1 MQVDNIIEWGVMVDT
16 IVEANGAQLFCR
28 SFGEGSPV
36 VVLHGGP
43 GMSHD
48 YLLPY
53 LARLADKHQV
63 IFYDRRG
70 CGRST
75 GAIDEDSMS
84 LATFVEDLESV
95 RKAYGFQQIALLGHS
110 WGGLLAMVYAIA
122 HPESVS
128 KLILADTVPASS
140 EEFELFNREKSKRM
154 APLQK
159 ELKAIEETEG
169 FRQGDPETVEKYYQ
183 LYFCGYF
190 YDPDQVWLL
199 DTKMST
205 KAFLNGLKVSE
216 LVRAHF
222 ATPFSYH
229 DRLKKLDTPTLIL
242 HADHDIIP
250 PAAIESLQTS
260 LRGSKY
266 VLLKNSGHFPYIEAP
281 EAFFKE
287 VEEFLLDGQGG
298 GKKPRQ
304 TRALPSD

>member
-1 MQVDNIIEWGVMVDT
+1 MVDR

-28 SFGEGSPV
+28 SLGQGSPV
-36 VVLHGGP
+36 IVLHGGP
-43 GMSHD
+43 GMSQD

-53 LARLADKHQV
+53 LARLADRYQV
-63 IFYDRRG
+63 IFYDRRS

-75 GAIDEDSMS
+75 GQTDENSMS
-84 LATFVEDLESV
+84 LQTFVEDLESV
-95 RKAYGFQQIALLGHS
+95 RKAYGLQRMALLGHS

-122 HPESVS
+122 HPGAVS

-140 EEFELFNREKSKRM
+140 EEFELFNQEKSKRM

-159 ELKAIEETEG
+159 ELTAIEETEG

-183 LYFCGYF
+183 LYFRGYF

-199 DTKMST
+199 DTKMSS

-222 ATPFSYH
+222 APPFSCH
-229 DRLKKLDTPTLIL
+229 DQLKKLDIPALIL

-250 PAAIESLQTS
+250 PAAIESLRTS

-266 VLLKNSGHFPYIEAP
+266 VLFNNSGHFPYIEAP

-287 VEEFLLDGQGG
+287 LEGFLSDAKGEV
-298 GKKPRQ
+298 KKPSQ
-304 TRALPSD
+304 TPALPSH